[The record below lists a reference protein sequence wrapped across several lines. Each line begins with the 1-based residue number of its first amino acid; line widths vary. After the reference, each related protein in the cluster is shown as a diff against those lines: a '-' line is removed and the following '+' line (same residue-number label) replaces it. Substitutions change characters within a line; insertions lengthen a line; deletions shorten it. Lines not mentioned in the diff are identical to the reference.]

1 MTLEIKN
8 GGPYTKHEQEKRRD
22 QVFEL
27 YFEKNYSALQIAK
40 TLGVNR
46 NTINKDVSFLCTE
59 LHDDKK
65 SGLYIE
71 CLDKQ
76 ITKLEYQQSR
86 MQTLLDEEIPL
97 KERLQIENY
106 ITRIALSVA
115 SLMVRIEV
123 SRKYKKI

>member
-8 GGPYTKHEQEKRRD
+8 GGPYTKQEQEKRRE

-40 TLGVNR
+40 TLDVNR

-59 LHDDKK
+59 LRDDKK
-65 SGLYIE
+65 SGFYIE

-86 MQTLLDEEIPL
+86 MQILLEKEPSL

-106 ITRIALSVA
+106 ITRIALSIS